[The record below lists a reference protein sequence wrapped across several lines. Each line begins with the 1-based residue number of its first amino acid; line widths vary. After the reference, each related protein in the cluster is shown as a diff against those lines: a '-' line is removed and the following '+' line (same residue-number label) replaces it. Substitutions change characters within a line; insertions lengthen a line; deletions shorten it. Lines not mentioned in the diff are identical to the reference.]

1 MSKDGMTVF
10 SLPSPYLPISDNEAV
25 DETYKNVAKFLS
37 DDRDFTEE
45 TWEDM
50 EQEEFIQEFLGQMKR
65 KYQGYDL
72 SLFKLNL
79 DDVCVIHNIV
89 VAYVETT
96 LMPNWQKVFF
106 NVQKKA
112 LYSMAHAAGL
122 AGEKFGHFFL
132 PMISQENEGY
142 WEKIKAAV
150 IEKLVIAVA
159 GKWEKYKTITMGGQS
174 LKR

>member
-1 MSKDGMTVF
+1 MTVF

-79 DDVCVIHNIV
+79 VVRLDGREKVERIDFIELRVNSIDAPCSLHQASRVPGNVVVNYNI
-89 VAYVETT
+89 
-96 LMPNWQKVFF
+96 
-106 NVQKKA
+106 
-112 LYSMAHAAGL
+112 G
-122 AGEKFGHFFL
+122 
-132 PMISQENEGY
+132 
-142 WEKIKAAV
+142 
-150 IEKLVIAVA
+150 
-159 GKWEKYKTITMGGQS
+159 TI
-174 LKR
+174 